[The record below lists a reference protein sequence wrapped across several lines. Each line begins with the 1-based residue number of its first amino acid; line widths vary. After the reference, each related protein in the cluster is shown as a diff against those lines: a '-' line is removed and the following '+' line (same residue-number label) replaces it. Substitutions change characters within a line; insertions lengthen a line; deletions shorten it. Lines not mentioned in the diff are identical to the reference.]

1 MLVLTACV
9 ETPVPV
15 PVQFPEAPP
24 SLLDRVPDLT
34 PLAVTSNI
42 QLSDMILN
50 ANENY
55 SKYRNLSKTVMGWQE
70 WYEQQKVIFE
80 TVK

>member
-1 MLVLTACV
+1 MKNITVLLMLVLTACV

-34 PLAVTSNI
+34 PLAR
-42 QLSDMILN
+42 
-50 ANENY
+50 AF
-55 SKYRNLSKTVMGWQE
+55 R
-70 WYEQQKVIFE
+70 
-80 TVK
+80 